1 MNSWRGRSLVDLASL
16 SVADIETVLANA
28 QVMKSFIARGY
39 KKADLLRGKSIVT
52 IFAEA
57 STRTRSSFELAGKY
71 LGADVINIT
80 QSTSSMSKGESW
92 RDTLM
97 TLSALAPDALVL
109 RHSAS
114 GAAAY
119 AAELGRTTGTVPAVI
134 NAGDG
139 LHAHP
144 SQGLLDLFTVRE
156 SKGKIAGLTYAIV
169 GDVRHSRVAR
179 SDMQGFLKMGA
190 KVRLVGPR
198 TLVPRELQRDGVELY
213 DSIEDGIRDAD
224 VIQILRIQTERAA
237 AGFIPNR
244 REYARMFGLNTERL
258 AAAKPDVMVMHP
270 GPIQRGVEISHE
282 LAYAPQTFLQEQ
294 VRNGLA
300 VRMAILHLVLNGGEG
315 IEALAEERNAH

>member
-1 MNSWRGRSLVDLASL
+1 MSSWRGRSLVDLASL
-16 SVADIETVLANA
+16 APADIETVLAHA
-28 QVMKSFIARGY
+28 QVMKAFIARGY
-39 KKADLLRGKSIVT
+39 KKTDLLRGKSVVNV
-52 IFAEA
+52 FAEA

-71 LGADVINIT
+71 LGADVINIS
-80 QSTSSMSKGESW
+80 QSTSSMTKGESW

-97 TLSALAPDALVL
+97 TLAALAPDALIL

-119 AAELGRTTGTVPAVI
+119 AETLGRTTGTVPVII

-156 SKGKIAGLTYAIV
+156 RKGTIAGLTYAIV

-179 SDMQGFLKMGA
+179 SDIQGFLKMGA
-190 KVRLVGPR
+190 KVRLIGPR
-198 TLVPRELQRDGVELY
+198 TLVPREFAREGVTLY
-213 DSIEDGIRDAD
+213 DSIEEGLRDVDA
-224 VIQILRIQTERAA
+224 VQILRLQTERAA

-244 REYARMFGLNTERL
+244 REYARVFGINTARL
-258 AAAKPDVMVMHP
+258 AVAKPDVMIMHP

-282 LAYAPQTFLQEQ
+282 LSYAPQTFLQEQ

-300 VRMAILHLVLNGGEG
+300 VRMAILHLLLNGGEG
-315 IEALAEERNAH
+315 IEALA